1 MSSVLKG
8 GRLTATDKEV
18 VKFISSTE
26 ADRRIAQSSIQVNE
40 AHVIALAKA
49 KAIKQKDS
57 KRLLRALRKLER
69 KMIFRQGLE
78 DVHVLIEEYVTRE
91 CGRETGGLLHLGK
104 SRNDQV
110 STAIRLSLREE
121 MLNLSNQLLVF
132 ERSILQLAKRHTKS
146 IFPGYT
152 HLQPAQPITF
162 AHYLIAFGDSIL
174 RDEQRVREAFN
185 RINNSPMGGGALAG
199 TSFNIDRTI
208 VARLLGFNGLVENSL
223 DAVGSRDF
231 VLDALSACSITA
243 LDFSRFAQ
251 DIIIYSSAN
260 VNLLEIPDE
269 FSSTSSIMPQK
280 KNPDPLELLRA
291 KCGGIIGNYNS
302 SGIMLHALPS
312 GYNLDFQEIT
322 PLLWQSLDTL
332 KSCLRILEGLVP
344 KLKLRTYPESQLD
357 LTVATEIANILVRKM
372 NFPFRIAH
380 RSIGQAV
387 RVALARKVMLRDLK
401 QTDWE
406 RVVGRQL
413 SSETLRA
420 IHEALD
426 LKKHLYT
433 YRTIGSPNPNRTE
446 QMIKHRTR
454 KVESVSK
461 RNRLTQVELSRSL
474 RTLRTIADA

>member
-1 MSSVLKG
+1 
-8 GRLTATDKEV
+8 
-18 VKFISSTE
+18 
-26 ADRRIAQSSIQVNE
+26 
-40 AHVIALAKA
+40 
-49 KAIKQKDS
+49 
-57 KRLLRALRKLER
+57 
-69 KMIFRQGLE
+69 
-78 DVHVLIEEYVTRE
+78 
-91 CGRETGGLLHLGK
+91 
-104 SRNDQV
+104 
-110 STAIRLSLREE
+110 
-121 MLNLSNQLLVF
+121 
-132 ERSILQLAKRHTKS
+132 
-146 IFPGYT
+146 
-152 HLQPAQPITF
+152 
-162 AHYLIAFGDSIL
+162 
-174 RDEQRVREAFN
+174 
-185 RINNSPMGGGALAG
+185 MGGGALAG

-208 VARLLGFNGLVENSL
+208 VARLLGFKGLVENSL

-251 DIIIYSSAN
+251 DIIIYSSTN

-269 FSSTSSIMPQK
+269 FTSTSSIMPQK

-291 KCGGIIGNYNS
+291 KCAGIIGNYNS
-302 SGIMLHALPS
+302 SAIMLHALPS

-332 KSCLRILEGLVP
+332 KSCLMILARLVP
-344 KLKLRTYPESQLD
+344 KLKLRIYSESQLD

-380 RSIGQAV
+380 RSVGQAV

-406 RVVGRQL
+406 RAVGRQL
-413 SSETLRA
+413 SSETLRS

-426 LKKHLYT
+426 LKKHIYT
-433 YRTIGSPNPNRTE
+433 YRTIGSPNPSRTE

-454 KVESVSK
+454 NVESVSK
-461 RNRLTQVELSRSL
+461 RNRLTQVQLSRSL

>member
-1 MSSVLKG
+1 
-8 GRLTATDKEV
+8 
-18 VKFISSTE
+18 
-26 ADRRIAQSSIQVNE
+26 
-40 AHVIALAKA
+40 
-49 KAIKQKDS
+49 
-57 KRLLRALRKLER
+57 
-69 KMIFRQGLE
+69 
-78 DVHVLIEEYVTRE
+78 
-91 CGRETGGLLHLGK
+91 
-104 SRNDQV
+104 
-110 STAIRLSLREE
+110 
-121 MLNLSNQLLVF
+121 
-132 ERSILQLAKRHTKS
+132 
-146 IFPGYT
+146 
-152 HLQPAQPITF
+152 
-162 AHYLIAFGDSIL
+162 
-174 RDEQRVREAFN
+174 
-185 RINNSPMGGGALAG
+185 
-199 TSFNIDRTI
+199 
-208 VARLLGFNGLVENSL
+208 
-223 DAVGSRDF
+223 
-231 VLDALSACSITA
+231 
-243 LDFSRFAQ
+243 
-251 DIIIYSSAN
+251 
-260 VNLLEIPDE
+260 
-269 FSSTSSIMPQK
+269 
-280 KNPDPLELLRA
+280 
-291 KCGGIIGNYNS
+291 
-302 SGIMLHALPS
+302 
-312 GYNLDFQEIT
+312 
-322 PLLWQSLDTL
+322 
-332 KSCLRILEGLVP
+332 LRILEGLVP